1 MTPRIKQFSSGQTR
15 QAQEAIST
23 DEAPHLLKIHGGL
36 LARNTVLNLLGQ
48 VIPLLIGL
56 ATIPYIVR
64 GLGTER
70 FGVLAIAWVLLGYFS
85 LFDLGL
91 GRATTKFIAEC
102 LGRHQAER
110 LPGLVWTSL
119 GCQLIF
125 GLAGS
130 LLVGAFI
137 PVLVG
142 RVLKIPASLVH
153 EARVSFFILAFSLP
167 LVLAT
172 SALRSVL
179 ESAQRFDLVNFVK
192 VPASI
197 AVFLLPALALAF
209 GWRLPGIVLLL
220 VIARLG
226 ATLAYLAICLR
237 VFPALGRDLSL
248 DLRALRPLLTYGGW
262 ITVSGVISPIL
273 VSADRFV
280 IGALV
285 SMAAVGYYAA
295 PSEMVGRLTIF
306 PGSLV
311 VTLFPAF
318 SSLDAL
324 GDRERLEKLYARS
337 VKFLLLALGPV
348 LVLLIVFARQILR
361 LWLGADF
368 AAQSTV
374 VLQILALGV
383 LLNSLALVPYT
394 LIQGLGRPDVTAKFH
409 LLELPLY
416 AGVLWLLVRHMGIS
430 GAAVA
435 WTTRVGFDALLLFGA
450 AWRLK
455 LASLR
460 VLAENGLVKSLLAV
474 LGFGGVLPLTLW
486 ATPALLTKVVLTALW
501 LSLFAIATWSFVLD
515 RRDRTFLTG
524 AAAQVFGTFRNLQ
537 WL

>member
-1 MTPRIKQFSSGQTR
+1 MLN
-15 QAQEAIST
+15 
-23 DEAPHLLKIHGGL
+23 APQIHGTL
-36 LARNTVLNLLGQ
+36 LARNTLLNLVGH
-48 VIPLLIGL
+48 VVPLVVGL
-56 ATIPYIVR
+56 LTIPYVVR
-64 GLGTER
+64 ELGNEG
-70 FGVLAIAWVLLGYFS
+70 FGILSIAWVLLGYFS

-91 GRATTKFIAEC
+91 GRATTKFVAEC
-102 LGRHQAER
+102 LGRGELSR

-119 GCQLIF
+119 TYQMIF
-125 GLAGS
+125 GLVGS
-130 LLVGAFI
+130 LLVAGFI
-137 PVLVG
+137 PTLVD
-142 RVLKIPASLVH
+142 RILKISPPLVS
-153 EARVSFFILAFSLP
+153 ETKTSFFLLAASLP

-172 SALRSVL
+172 TALRSVL
-179 ESAQRFDLVNFVK
+179 ESAQRFDLVNLVK
-192 VPASI
+192 VPANVS
-197 AVFLLPALALAF
+197 VFLLPAIALAV
-209 GWRLPGIVLLL
+209 GLRLPGIILLL
-220 VIARLG
+220 VISRLT
-226 ATLAYLAICLR
+226 ATLAYLALCLR
-237 VFPALGRDLSL
+237 IFPTLARNISIDS
-248 DLRALRPLLTYGGW
+248 AMLRPLFAYGGW
-262 ITVSGVISPIL
+262 VTVSGVISSIL
-273 VSADRFV
+273 ASADRFV

-324 GDRERLEKLYARS
+324 GARERLEKLYARS

-361 LWLGADF
+361 LWLGGDF

-374 VLQILALGV
+374 VLQILAVGV

-416 AGVLWLLVRHMGIS
+416 GGLVWLLVGQWGIS
-430 GAAVA
+430 GAALA
-435 WTTRVGFDALLLFGA
+435 WTLRVGFDALLLFGA

-486 ATPALLTKVVLTALW
+486 TAPALLTQVALTALW
-501 LSLFAIATWSFVLD
+501 LSLFAVATWSFVLD
-515 RRDRTFLTG
+515 SRDRTFIAG
-524 AAAQVFGTFRNLQ
+524 AAGQVFGTFRNVQ
-537 WL
+537 